1 MGKVILIMDNPKNCI
16 KCPLGELN
24 PDCEFCY
31 GAGKDLDI
39 MLANKKPDWCPLREL
54 PDKKEVNQKGGPH
67 ENSFIRGFNACI
79 DAILRGGAENV
90 RL

>member
-16 KCPLGELN
+16 QCPLRELN

-39 MLANKKPDWCPLREL
+39 MLAHKKPDWCPLKQIPEKSDTRKARTLTVLNWIE
-54 PDKKEVNQKGGPH
+54 
-67 ENSFIRGFNACI
+67 GFNACI
-79 DAILRGGAENV
+79 DAILSGGTKNV
-90 RL
+90 